1 MLFISAVALLSP
13 AWAMRNLA
21 SHETALG
28 IEDQDKNDSFSF
40 DELWN
45 APAKDYQRGVDTCLP
60 QVKSALQMLNR
71 SIYHGQEPDP
81 AVYYWFGDDLCKR
94 NTTLVVQEK
103 VWSKLIKVMMHWMAE
118 NVQRAKEPGQ

>member
-45 APAKDYQRGVDTCLP
+45 APAK
-60 QVKSALQMLNR
+60 NR